1 MAVRNV
7 FEEFRQQG
15 IQIGEKRGIQIG
27 EARGIAQGGLHMLFS
42 LVGEG
47 LLQLVTAAAKAKM
60 SEEEFR
66 ARMLAQEKPKDS

>member
-1 MAVRNV
+1 MTLRNV
-7 FEEFRQQG
+7 FEEVRQQG
-15 IQIGEKRGIQIG
+15 IQIGEARG

-42 LVGEG
+42 LVGDG
-47 LLQLVTAAAKAKM
+47 LLPLGTAAAKAKM